1 MDYWTYVVA
10 FQTTVPKLSNIYQNE
25 NKVLSKYKGKINEKG
40 DKGIKCKDDD
50 VDIDEKIHEENP
62 YGDFYINEE
71 PLMDIA
77 IEQLWNVIEEKSRN
91 EDDGFKKEYAV
102 GTLYRKP
109 CTLKT
114 FLKKTII
121 ATVFFF
127 RHSSFQLVF
136 CFFVT
141 LYIFLFYLMNQVN
154 QVIYLY
160 YKQVYILCER
170 YVFENAFH
178 VCYATVKFEMMKKFS
193 L

>member
-40 DKGIKCKDDD
+40 DEGIKCKDDD

-77 IEQLWNVIEEKSRN
+77 IEQLWNVTEEKSRN

-127 RHSSFQLVF
+127 SPQFIPASVLLFCNFIHLFVLFDESSQSSH
-136 CFFVT
+136 
-141 LYIFLFYLMNQVN
+141 IF
-154 QVIYLY
+154 
-160 YKQVYILCER
+160 IL
-170 YVFENAFH
+170 
-178 VCYATVKFEMMKKFS
+178 
-193 L
+193 